1 MHATPTAGQVL
12 RDEGIALVTANS
24 PADYK
29 TAAITAIDA
38 LIATMQPFTA
48 DDVYALIPVE
58 LSPHSPNVVPALL
71 GSRAKHGQIV
81 SEGYVKTPRPSRH
94 ASKNQ
99 IWRAA

>member
-1 MHATPTAGQVL
+1 MNIPATGVQRRDAGQ
-12 RDEGIALVTANS
+12 ALVIDNS

-29 TAAITAIDA
+29 AAAITAIDA
-38 LIATMQPFTA
+38 LIAEMQPFTA

-71 GSRAKHGQIV
+71 GSRAKNGQIV